1 VYGTLPVQEWSSKWT
16 RRAYGVTIF
25 TLLFA
30 LPALFVV
37 AAYVLIVRQL
47 TLEGRGLQ
55 LGGARSAS
63 GLVRSR
69 RCVNVLSGRRRIASL
84 LGAIA
89 VAFAICWMPYH
100 ILRYQPINR

>member
-47 TLEGRGLQ
+47 TLE
-55 LGGARSAS
+55 GARSAS